1 MLKLIHAQGGSMG
14 AEGIPQWGPSQSPK
28 QFSTMN
34 EKEEEEKK
42 EEEKK
47 REGKNNR
54 KMSPS
59 YIPTLD
65 PVAYSNGNVCCS
77 TIL

>member
-1 MLKLIHAQGGSMG
+1 MG
-14 AEGIPQWGPSQSPK
+14 AEGIPQWGPSQSPQ

-47 REGKNNR
+47 KREKGGIIGKWA
-54 KMSPS
+54 PP
-59 YIPTLD
+59 IFPL
-65 PVAYSNGNVCCS
+65 
-77 TIL
+77 